1 MLCFCQIGILIHK
14 TNLHHSIIYGTWWI
28 RHDVKPPPP
37 RMVWVISSSAP
48 LWFLY
53 IYSICSIR
61 WEKWWYLAP
70 KESLLLIW
78 LWIMQGFIWCQTMWQ
93 SSVLYDVVLVYG
105 LWWTKAVYY
114 IQNYYVVGLFSNP
127 HGLFFSLLFALLP
140 PSTTA
145 IATTKLGDNPTD
157 PKLCQSRNCFHRHQY
172 LKVAKGGKLVRHNLQ
187 SFPKIEW
194 HSRYST

>member
-14 TNLHHSIIYGTWWI
+14 TNLHQSIIYGTWWI

-53 IYSICSIR
+53 IYVHSSIR

-93 SSVLYDVVLVYG
+93 SSVLYMLYYTNYMVYDEQK
-105 LWWTKAVYY
+105 LCTTY
-114 IQNYYVVGLFSNP
+114 
-127 HGLFFSLLFALLP
+127 
-140 PSTTA
+140 STTTMLLGCSLKSPWT
-145 IATTKLGDNPTD
+145 ILFTTFRLAASFFDYN
-157 PKLCQSRNCFHRHQY
+157 
-172 LKVAKGGKLVRHNLQ
+172 KVRG
-187 SFPKIEW
+187 
-194 HSRYST
+194 